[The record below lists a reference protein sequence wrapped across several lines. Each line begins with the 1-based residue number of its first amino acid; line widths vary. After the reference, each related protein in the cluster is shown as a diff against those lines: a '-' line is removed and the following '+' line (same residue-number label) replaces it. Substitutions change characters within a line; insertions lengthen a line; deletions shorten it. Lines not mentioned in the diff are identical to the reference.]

1 MHREIRKRI
10 IKRGREKEGEK
21 TAGKAPFVF
30 SPRDTCNVVF
40 HLETDKVLIKVP
52 CHTVR

>member
-10 IKRGREKEGEK
+10 IKRGEREGEK
-21 TAGKAPFVF
+21 TAGKEPFVF
-30 SPRDTCNVVF
+30 SPRDTRNVVF

-52 CHTVR
+52 YRTAR